1 MLKVMRGL
9 TKQIMWIVIIAFV
22 GTIIFAWGME
32 FSAKQTQKK
41 NVIATINGE
50 DIEPYVFQYYY
61 DQALRQKEKEQG
73 DIDEQTAIRI
83 RDEVYNSLVN
93 EILFRQ
99 EAHKRGIDI
108 SDAELYEYLKRYPP
122 VEFRQD
128 PNFQTP
134 DGQFNYQRYLQLLA
148 DPNWPYWTYFEQKT
162 LPNLRMSR
170 LQQSVTSLVRIT
182 DQDVKEFY
190 RDENEKVK
198 IRYVYVP
205 SYDFQKTDIPVSD
218 DQIEAYYREHKQE
231 FKVQPSANL
240 SYVQF
245 DKEPSPEDAEEV
257 RQRLLEAKRDITEG
271 EDFADVAMDY
281 SEDFAS
287 ADNGGDLGW
296 FKKGAMVPEFEN
308 TAFSLQPGEISEPV
322 KTPFGWH
329 LIKVEE
335 KKGEGEDQEVKAR
348 HILLQIAPSEETVA
362 MLKEQADEFLDKAS
376 QSGFSEAAEEMKVPV
391 LETDWFTQG
400 GSIKSLGRNAQVDD
414 FTFSN
419 DQGKLSDVIETSKS
433 FYVFRITG
441 KRPAGVSP
449 LEEVKP
455 VVKQKLIKAQAAT
468 MAFDKA
474 QGIFAQITEGKSFKK
489 AAEENNAKFA
499 ETEELSR
506 NGRIPGI
513 GSPPELIGTAF
524 SLTQPDQ
531 MAPPVK
537 TDQGSFI
544 VQLVS
549 RSATNDSLFAAEKDS
564 LSMVVLQA
572 KQSQVYQDWF
582 TQVKE
587 KAEIKD
593 YRSEFFREY

>member
-1 MLKVMRGL
+1 MLKAMRGL

-61 DQALRQKEKEQG
+61 DQALRQAEKEQG

-83 RDEVYNSLVN
+83 RDDVYNNMVN
-93 EILFRQ
+93 EILFKQ
-99 EAHKRGIDI
+99 EAQKRGIDI
-108 SDAELYEYLKRYPP
+108 SDAELYEYMKRYPP
-122 VEFRQD
+122 AELRQH
-128 PNFQTP
+128 PAFQTAEGEF
-134 DGQFNYQRYLQLLA
+134 DYQRYLQALN
-148 DPNWPYWTYFEQKT
+148 DPNVPWGQMEDVIRPS
-162 LPNLRMSR
+162 LRMSR

-198 IRYVYVP
+198 MRYVYVP
-205 SYDFQKTDIPVSD
+205 AYEFQKTDIPVGD
-218 DQIEAYYREHKQE
+218 DEIGAYYQEHKQE
-231 FKVQPSANL
+231 FKVEPSANL

-257 RQRLLEAKRDITEG
+257 KQKLLEAKQEITEG
-271 EDFADVAMDY
+271 EDFAEVAMDY

-287 ADNGGDLGW
+287 AKNGGDLGW

-308 TAFSLQPGEISEPV
+308 AAFSLDPGEMSDPV
-322 KTPFGWH
+322 RTQFGWH

-335 KKGEGEDQEVKAR
+335 KRGEGDDQEVKAR
-348 HILLQIAPSEETVA
+348 HILLQIAPSEETIA
-362 MLKEQADEFLDKAS
+362 LLKDQADEFLDKAS
-376 QSGFSEAAEEMKVPV
+376 QSGFSAAAEELKMPV
-391 LETDWFTQG
+391 QETEWFTQG
-400 GSIKSLGRNAQVDD
+400 GSIKNLGRNAQVGD
-414 FTFSN
+414 FAFEN
-419 DQGKLSDVIETSKS
+419 KQGQISDVIETAKS
-433 FYVFRITG
+433 FYVFQVTG

-449 LEEVKP
+449 LEEVKGI
-455 VVKQKLIKAQAAT
+455 VKQKLIKSKAES

-474 QGIFAQITEGKSFKK
+474 NRIFAQINEGKSLKK
-489 AAEENNAKFA
+489 AAEESDAKFG
-499 ETEELSR
+499 ETDELSR
-506 NGRIPGI
+506 KGHIPGV

-531 MAPPVK
+531 IASPVK
-537 TDQGSFI
+537 TGQGAFI
-544 VQLVS
+544 VQLLS
-549 RSATNDSLFAAEKDS
+549 RSAIDDSLFVAEKDS
-564 LSMVVLQA
+564 LSMVVLQN

-587 KAEIKD
+587 TAEIKD